1 MCSPLENQPGLK
13 YIAITAGH
21 VIPDNDTHVL
31 VYNDATGEDVSLK
44 VSSSS
49 YRAEGKR
56 LLRHAQR
63 PEQLSAGFDEIAFL
77 IFPPAAVKYVALEP
91 YNINVHY
98 FEVNAEMVEIE
109 KKRNPVTNRYRDIVR
124 KLRLSPV
131 MVFKKGSETDLT
143 MGRLIGI
150 EKEAPPGWYKNED
163 EEEEVNTDFI
173 SFEHDPEE
181 EESSFLDQ
189 NVAPFSASPLYST
202 SSQSLSFTSEETSSS
217 DGFPG
222 SFSDSNG
229 SHKSSE
235 DDEERVAGI
244 WYGKVQWMDNH
255 TEFGAPGD
263 SGSLVYAIES
273 GVYVPLGIYLG
284 TPEAWRAQDAQQT
297 SCSCFISLETFAYGG
312 LQEGLELVFP
322 PA

>member
-1 MCSPLENQPGLK
+1 MGVQNGHNYLETSPRPGRETLSLPPWIDIPYLVRKTRPHVPVATNPKIESGAKIKDTSGRHIGTLGAIMCSPLENQPGLK

-31 VYNDATGEDVSLK
+31 VYNDSTGEDVSLK

-49 YRAEGKR
+49 YRSEGKR
-56 LLRHAQR
+56 LLGHAQR
-63 PEQLSAGFDEIAFL
+63 LGQLSAGFDEIAFL

-163 EEEEVNTDFI
+163 
-173 SFEHDPEE
+173 
-181 EESSFLDQ
+181 
-189 NVAPFSASPLYST
+189 
-202 SSQSLSFTSEETSSS
+202 
-217 DGFPG
+217 
-222 SFSDSNG
+222 
-229 SHKSSE
+229 
-235 DDEERVAGI
+235 
-244 WYGKVQWMDNH
+244 
-255 TEFGAPGD
+255 
-263 SGSLVYAIES
+263 
-273 GVYVPLGIYLG
+273 
-284 TPEAWRAQDAQQT
+284 
-297 SCSCFISLETFAYGG
+297 
-312 LQEGLELVFP
+312 
-322 PA
+322 